1 MFKLNNTVLAKS
13 FYWFGL
19 ICGIFAVTT
28 QMAERTIFASPFF
41 YLELGILSM
50 LAGVVLTIEKR

>member
-1 MFKLNNTVLAKS
+1 MFKLNNAVLAKS

-28 QMAERTIFASPFF
+28 QMAERTIYASPFF
-41 YLELGILSM
+41 YLELGILSI
-50 LAGVVLTIEKR
+50 LAGIAINTEKR